1 MIQWNSRAWSV
12 ALALLALPL
21 ASSAGQDRLKTYPG
35 YQEYRDYLAAW
46 RAAWPGL
53 TAGALRATWIDSTNF
68 EYSIHSYSA
77 PILTLDAKR
86 MRYDVRTLTATEV
99 PPRSPLQTPPPAG
112 PDYKRQFSYAISPD
126 GSKRAF
132 YRDRNVW
139 LSNADSSN
147 AIAITTAGSEVA
159 RTRYGRAPWVY
170 EEELDQYTS
179 MWWSP
184 DGTKLAYY
192 GFDES
197 AVTDYLLQLDQTKL
211 YSTTAIEAYPKAGSP
226 NPVVELHVYDLA
238 TRQSVKLDIRD
249 GRPFEADALGYYA
262 YHVAWTRDSRELTF
276 NRTNR
281 RQNVMELAACAP
293 TTGRCRAV
301 VREEWPTAWVENSPE
316 MRYLADG
323 KRFIWASERTGFR
336 NYYLYDLTGK
346 LIAPL
351 TAHAFEVGAIVSVDE
366 RTGTLFYEARSGDN
380 HMKMQ
385 LHRVGL
391 NGKGD
396 RRLTE
401 PTLNHTIVASPNA
414 RHFVVVSQTHA
425 VAPKTRLLDANGQVV
440 AEISSSDRNALGTMT
455 LHPVE
460 MFTFRTADSVTQ
472 LHGLLHKPSNFDPNR
487 RYPLLVSVYNGPK
500 TNGAHEH
507 FSAPHG
513 LTALG
518 FLLVTV
524 DARSVGGRGKRF
536 LDPIYGKLGVTEV
549 DDIAAG
555 VQSLCGRTYVDCG
568 KVGIYGMSYGG
579 YASTMAILRYPDLFA
594 AAVASSPVSDWRHY
608 DTIYTERYMWTPEG
622 NPAGYNAGS
631 AITYADKLK
640 GRLMIYYGTAD
651 DNVHPNNS
659 MQLIQA
665 LQRAGKSFEVQVGPD
680 RGHTWIDNNRMLEFF
695 IENLVL
701 ARPDSATVP
710 RP

>member
-21 ASSAGQDRLKTYPG
+21 ASSAAQDRLKTYPG
-35 YQEYRDYLAAW
+35 YQSYRDYLAALG
-46 RAAWPGL
+46 AANPGL
-53 TAGALRATWIDSTNF
+53 RAGALEATWIDSTTF
-68 EYSIHSYSA
+68 EYSIG
-77 PILTLDAKR
+77 AKR
-86 MRYDVRTLTATEV
+86 MRYDVRTFKATEV
-99 PPRSPLQTPPPAG
+99 PPPSPLQTPPPAG
-112 PDYKRQFSYAISPD
+112 PDYNRQFSYAISPD

-132 YRDRNVW
+132 YKDRNLW

-147 AIAITTAGSEVA
+147 AIAITTAGSEKA

-170 EEELDQYTS
+170 EEELDQFTS

-184 DGTKLAYY
+184 DGSKLAYY

-197 AVTDYLLQLDQTKL
+197 SVSDYPLQLDQTKL
-211 YSTTAIEAYPKAGSP
+211 YSTTDVEAYPKAGRP
-226 NPVVELHVYDLA
+226 NPVVDLYVYDLA

-249 GRPFEADALGYYA
+249 GRPFEPDALGHYA
-262 YHVAWTRDSRELTF
+262 YHVAWTSDSRELTF

-293 TTGRCRAV
+293 ATGRCRSV

-346 LIAPL
+346 LLAPL
-351 TAHAFEVGAIVSVDE
+351 TAHAFEVGGIMGVDE
-366 RTGTLFYEARSGDN
+366 GSGTLFYQARSGDN

-396 RRLTE
+396 KRLTE
-401 PTLNHTIVASPNA
+401 PTLDHTVLASPNA
-414 RHFVVVSQTHA
+414 RRFVVVSQTHA
-425 VAPKTRLLDANGQVV
+425 ITPKTRLLDAGGKVV
-440 AEISSSDRNALGTMT
+440 AELGSSDRTALDK
-455 LHPVE
+455 LSLQPLE
-460 MFTFRTADSVTQ
+460 LFTFRAADSVTL
-472 LHGLLHKPSNFDPNR
+472 LHGLLAKPPNFDANG
-487 RYPLLVSVYNGPK
+487 RYPLLVFVYGGPASNGVWEDFVLPSPVV
-500 TNGAHEH
+500 GY
-507 FSAPHG
+507 
-513 LTALG
+513 G
-518 FLLVTV
+518 FLLLRL
-524 DARSVGGRGKRF
+524 DARSAGGRGKRF
-536 LDPIYGKLGVTEV
+536 LDAIYGKLGVTEV

-555 VQSLCGRTYVDCG
+555 VRSLCGRTYVDCG
-568 KVGIYGMSYGG
+568 KIGIGGISYGG
-579 YASTMAILRYPDLFA
+579 YVSAMAILRYPDLFA
-594 AAVASSPVSDWRHY
+594 AAVASSPVTDWRHY

-622 NPAGYNAGS
+622 NPSGYDAGS
-631 AITYADKLK
+631 AITYADKLR

-651 DNVHPNNS
+651 NNVHPNNA
-659 MQLIQA
+659 MQLIHA

-680 RGHTWIDNNRMLEFF
+680 LGHGRLNTDRMMEFF

-701 ARPDSATVP
+701 TRSASMTAP
-710 RP
+710 TP